1 MNAKEYLKQAFY
13 LDKRINSKLEQ
24 VESLN
29 ALATK
34 ATSTLSDMPKS
45 PSRGTSKLEDT
56 IVKIVDLQEEI
67 NRDIDKLV
75 DLKAEMVGTIKQIQ
89 NKELQVILEKRYLC
103 YETWE
108 KIAVDMNYDIRHIHR
123 LHNLGLKETSN
134 LIKPCHEMS

>member
-29 ALATK
+29 TLATK

-45 PSRGTSKLEDT
+45 PSRGTSRLEET
-56 IVKIVDLQEEI
+56 IVKIIDLQEEI

-75 DLKAEMVGTIKQIQ
+75 DLKREIANSIFALKD
-89 NKELQVILEKRYLC
+89 KEEQTVLEKRYLC
-103 YETWE
+103 FESWE
-108 KIAVDMNYDIRHIHR
+108 KIAVDMDYSIQYCFNIHR
-123 LHNLGLKETSN
+123 NALKA
-134 LIKPCHEMS
+134 IDMKF

>member
-34 ATSTLSDMPKS
+34 ATTTLSDMPKD
-45 PSRGTSKLEDT
+45 PNKGTSRLGDT
-56 IVKIVDLQEEI
+56 IAKIIDLQEEI
-67 NRDIDKLV
+67 NKDIDKLV
-75 DLKAEMVGTIKQIQ
+75 DLKAEIVGIIKRID

-103 YETWE
+103 FETWE
-108 KIAVDMNYDIRHIHR
+108 KIAVEMSYDIRHIHR
-123 LHNLGLKETSN
+123 LHNLGLKETSM
-134 LIKPCHEMS
+134 LLKACHEMS

>member
-34 ATSTLSDMPKS
+34 ATTTLSDMPKD
-45 PSRGTSKLEDT
+45 PNKGTSRLGDT
-56 IVKIVDLQEEI
+56 IAKIIDLQEEI
-67 NRDIDKLV
+67 NKDIDKLV
-75 DLKAEMVGTIKQIQ
+75 DLKAEIVGIIKRID

-103 YETWE
+103 FETWE
-108 KIAVDMNYDIRHIHR
+108 KIAVEMTYDIRHIHR
-123 LHNLGLKETSN
+123 LHNLGLKETSK
-134 LIKPCHEMS
+134 LLKSCHEMS